1 MPYNLTLDIPVNRD
15 VAERLRQMDEWV
27 DMNPQYVATN
37 IQPDHFPNR
46 MLVGGAFSRDY
57 LQSGTNNRNTPYN
70 FAETMATASAG
81 KFSLGKAIKSVG
93 KVVKPVAKFGYEE
106 ILVPVAKELKKEGVK
121 VAKDML
127 REAIKTALSGGEP
140 APPSYE
146 ESFSHPSYYG
156 YGRKPRGA
164 GRKPKL
170 IDRGV
175 RGGNVYPSATGVRGD
190 QKWMG
195 AEGNIASV
203 VGGTPVSMSLPT
215 DEPVRRGRRGGS
227 SGGKFNLKKA
237 LSHTGKDIGKFVR
250 EDYTPFMV
258 NKVAPVAKDVGV
270 HLGRELL
277 PVAFEAVGAEMGV
290 PPVVSGVVGRVVA
303 DRLLSEKNTGVRGGK
318 RGRPKKSKSAVA
330 TKAKK
335 SGDRGAIVKKIMKEK
350 GLNLPQASKYVKDH
364 GLY

>member
-15 VAERLRQMDEWV
+15 VAERLRDMDDWV

-46 MLVGGAFSRDY
+46 MLVGGGFDDGRY

-81 KFSLGKAIKSVG
+81 KLTFKKVVKGVG

-106 ILVPVAKELKKEGVK
+106 IIKPVAKELAHEGVSF
-121 VAKDML
+121 AKDLL
-127 REAIKTALSGGEP
+127 REAIRSALSGDSGAVEG
-140 APPSYE
+140 S
-146 ESFSHPSYYG
+146 
-156 YGRKPRGA
+156 GRKPRGC
-164 GRKPKL
+164 GRKPRAV
-170 IDRGV
+170 DRGV

-203 VGGTPVSMSLPT
+203 VGGTPVVMSLPT

-227 SGGKFNLKKA
+227 SGGSSGGKFNLKKA
-237 LSHTGKDIGKFVR
+237 LSKGTKDVGKWVR

-258 NKVAPVAKDVGV
+258 NKVAPVAKEVGV

-277 PVAFEAVGAEMGV
+277 PIAFEAVGTEFGV
-290 PPVVSGVVGRVVA
+290 PPVVSGVVGNVVA
-303 DRLLSEKNTGVRGGK
+303 KRLLSEKNTGVKGGK

-335 SGDRGAIVKKIMKEK
+335 SGDRGAIVKKVMKEK

>member
-1 MPYNLTLDIPVNRD
+1 MPYNLTLDIPVNRE
-15 VAERLRQMDEWV
+15 VAQRLREMDERI

-46 MLVGGAFSRDY
+46 MLVGGGFDDGRY

-70 FAETMATASAG
+70 FAETMATPSAG
-81 KFSLGKAIKSVG
+81 KLTFKKVVKGVG
-93 KVVKPVAKFGYEE
+93 KVGKSVAKFGYNE
-106 ILVPVAKELKKEGVK
+106 ILKPVAKELAQEGVSF
-121 VAKDML
+121 AKDLL
-127 REAIKTALSGGEP
+127 REAIKSALSGDSG
-140 APPSYE
+140 SV
-146 ESFSHPSYYG
+146 SGS
-156 YGRKPRGA
+156 GRKPRGC
-164 GRKPKL
+164 GRKPRAIK
-170 IDRGV
+170 
-175 RGGNVYPSATGVRGD
+175 GGNVYPSATGVRGN
-190 QKWMG
+190 QKWLG

-203 VGGTPVSMSLPT
+203 TGGLPVQMNLPT
-215 DEPVRRGRRGGS
+215 DEPVRRGGS

-237 LSHTGKDIGKFVR
+237 LSKGTKDVGKFIR

-258 NKVAPVAKDVGV
+258 NKVAPVAKEVGV

-277 PVAFEAVGAEMGV
+277 PVAFEAVGTEFGV

-303 DRLLSEKNTGVRGGK
+303 KKLLSEKNTGVKGGK

-335 SGDRGAIVKKIMKEK
+335 SGDRGAIVKKVMKEQ